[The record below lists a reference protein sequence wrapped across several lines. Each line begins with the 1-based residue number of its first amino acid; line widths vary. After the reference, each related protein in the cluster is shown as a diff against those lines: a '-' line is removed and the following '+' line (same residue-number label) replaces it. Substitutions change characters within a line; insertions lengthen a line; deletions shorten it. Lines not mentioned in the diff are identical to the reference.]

1 MSTGARGRAVTPLEP
16 EPDLRVG
23 LGGSPGEAG
32 IGCGS
37 PWGQGRRWQTPQKIL
52 IGLSSGGHC
61 FCTKTWP
68 HPTACRLQCWHASGQ
83 TNRVETVP
91 PISTQAAKIG
101 ASSCLQTPLDSPE
114 PEGQPLSTHQWAGTS
129 PSHGKPAQA
138 S

>member
-1 MSTGARGRAVTPLEP
+1 MGTRMQVADTLENTHWCEFWRWLLLHQDLAP
-16 EPDLRVG
+16 PDSLPAPV
-23 LGGSPGEAG
+23 L
-32 IGCGS
+32 
-37 PWGQGRRWQTPQKIL
+37 
-52 IGLSSGGHC
+52 
-61 FCTKTWP
+61 
-68 HPTACRLQCWHASGQ
+68 HASGQ